1 MFCEVAEHYQLTHT
15 APSFPVF
22 SAPEFRA
29 FGYLGDA
36 DQGETQVLDPS
47 QDAVEVGLVDD
58 VAADEGLAVPALQGH
73 PFELRSEPLAK
84 LAFDGDP
91 VPSGSGGSSA
101 SAGSHNGCIFRPGA
115 QPGITHRA
123 D

>member
-1 MFCEVAEHYQLTHT
+1 M
-15 APSFPVF
+15 P

-47 QDAVEVGLVDD
+47 QAAVEVGLVDD

-73 PFELRSEPLAK
+73 PLELRSEPLAK
-84 LAFDGDP
+84 LAFDRDP
-91 VPSGSGGSSA
+91 VAATNIAAERYLQIPRRRCQSLQPSTT
-101 SAGSHNGCIFRPGA
+101 IVVGA
-115 QPGITHRA
+115 PDRGYGFELV
-123 D
+123 